1 MIEIDWINFTPFSSF
16 FGGLLIGLAA
26 ILLMLTNGRIAGVSG
41 LLGKLLISKDKN
53 QLYWIIVFFVGLMIG
68 PIIYAAIFG
77 AIKSNMIAASPWLAL
92 AGLLVGFGTFLG
104 NGCTSGH
111 GICGLSRVS
120 VRSLFATCTFV
131 FSGIF
136 TVYIIKM
143 VSST

>member
-16 FGGLLIGLAA
+16 FGGLLVGLAA

-77 AIKSNMIAASPWLAL
+77 AIKSNIPVLPAIL
-92 AGLLVGFGTFLG
+92 
-104 NGCTSGH
+104 
-111 GICGLSRVS
+111 
-120 VRSLFATCTFV
+120 
-131 FSGIF
+131 
-136 TVYIIKM
+136 
-143 VSST
+143 